1 MDDAQMI
8 QRVTGE
14 VPPKR
19 WYHYHPEGSPYVDSG
34 GEDSDG
40 EDSD

>member
-1 MDDAQMI
+1 
-8 QRVTGE
+8 VTGE
-14 VPPKR
+14 VPPEK
-19 WYHYHPEGSPYVDSG
+19 WYWYHPEGNPYARSD